1 MYFSSNE
8 SQPLSTLCGVG
19 GWGALCWGV
28 PPTTHYM
35 RGPGHDTGGQFLGQT
50 FRLCVQPTMWPE
62 GLMGQAEAL
71 TDPRWCLVV

>member
-1 MYFSSNE
+1 MYFYSDE
-8 SQPLSTLCGVG
+8 PQPLSILCGVRRWGCIILG
-19 GWGALCWGV
+19 GG
-28 PPTTHYM
+28 PSTHYM
-35 RGPGHDTGGQFLGQT
+35 RGPGHDTGGSFLGQT